1 VPDIRWTLAFS
12 ERHFRFTEPFIRV
25 CTKKMK
31 KTYDLNVLKR
41 TSIIT
46 PDQLREEF
54 PMTEEATQTVIE
66 SRREI
71 EDILSGRDKRL
82 LIITGPCSII
92 SERQALRYGE
102 LLAGLQ
108 KKVKSKMK
116 LVMRVYFEKPRTN
129 IGFKGLISDP
139 QIDKKTFDIDEGLRK
154 ARRIL
159 MGINELGIAIG
170 TEILSQT
177 AAERLSG
184 LISWACIG
192 ARTTESQN
200 HREWASAFSMPVGF
214 KNGTDGNLDTAINA
228 LLAASTPQVFVGND
242 PFGVTTRVFSKGNK
256 YCHVVLRG
264 GKRPNYDPV
273 SISEACRMLAKHP
286 SLIQSV
292 IVDCS
297 HKNSGKDYRKQ
308 KEVFNH
314 VLIQRRGH
322 SNGIRIQPNEA
333 ICGMMLESN
342 VEEGKQPF
350 VYGET
355 QKKDLNPYLSITDAC
370 IGWNETEDIIL
381 SAHQQLS
388 ADL

>member
-1 VPDIRWTLAFS
+1 MT
-12 ERHFRFTEPFIRV
+12 
-25 CTKKMK
+25 
-31 KTYDLNVLKR
+31 KTYDLSVLKR

-54 PMTEEATQTVIE
+54 PMTDKATQSVID
-66 SRREI
+66 SRKEI
-71 EDILSGRDKRL
+71 VDILNGKDNRL
-82 LIITGPCSII
+82 LVITGPCSII
-92 SERQALRYGE
+92 SERQAIRYGE

-108 KKVKSKMK
+108 EKVKSTIK
-116 LVMRVYFEKPRTN
+116 LVMRAYFEKPRTN
-129 IGFKGLISDP
+129 VGFKGLISDP
-139 QIDKKTFDIDEGLRK
+139 HIDKKTFDIDEGLRK
-154 ARRIL
+154 ARKIL
-159 MGINELGIAIG
+159 MALNDMSIAVG

-228 LLAASTPQVFVGND
+228 LVATSAPQVFVGND
-242 PFGVTTRVFSKGNK
+242 PYGVTSRVFSKGNK
-256 YCHVVLRG
+256 NCHIVLRG

-273 SISEACRMLAKHP
+273 SVSQACDMLAKHP
-286 SLIQSV
+286 SLLQTV

-297 HKNSGKDYRKQ
+297 HKNTGKDFRKQ
-308 KEVFNH
+308 GEVFNH
-314 VLIQRRGH
+314 VLIQKLGH
-322 SNGIRIQPNEA
+322 TNGVLIKPNKA

-342 VEEGKQPF
+342 VEAGSQPF

-355 QKKDLNPYLSITDAC
+355 LKEELNPFVSITDAC
-370 IGWNETEDIIL
+370 IGWEETEEIIL
-381 SAHQQLS
+381 SAHKQL
-388 ADL
+388 

>member
-1 VPDIRWTLAFS
+1 
-12 ERHFRFTEPFIRV
+12 
-25 CTKKMK
+25 MK

-41 TSIIT
+41 TTIIT

-54 PMTEEATQTVIE
+54 PMTETATRTVLD
-66 SRREI
+66 SRQEI
-71 EDILSGRDKRL
+71 KDILDGKDDRL

-92 SERQALRYGE
+92 SERQAMKYGE

-108 KKVKSKMK
+108 EKVKESIK

-129 IGFKGLISDP
+129 VGFKGLISDP
-139 QIDKKTFDIDEGLRK
+139 HIDKKSFDIDEGLRK

-159 MGINELGIAIG
+159 TGLNEMGVAAG

-184 LISWACIG
+184 LIAWACIG
-192 ARTTESQN
+192 ARTAESQN

-214 KNGTDGNLDTAINA
+214 KNGTDGNLATAINA
-228 LLAASTPQVFVGND
+228 LLAASSPQVFVGND
-242 PFGVTTRVFSKGNK
+242 PFGVTSRVFSKGNQ
-256 YCHVVLRG
+256 YCHIVLRG

-273 SISEACRMLAKHP
+273 SIAEACSLLARHP
-286 SLIQSV
+286 ALNQSL

-297 HKNSGKDYRKQ
+297 HKNSGKDHRKQ

-314 VLIQRRGH
+314 LLIQRIGLT
-322 SNGIRIQPNEA
+322 NGIEIKSNKA
-333 ICGMMLESN
+333 IRGMMLESN
-342 VEEGKQPF
+342 VEEGTQPF

-355 QKKDLNPYLSITDAC
+355 RKEDLNPFVSITDAC
-370 IGWNETEDIIL
+370 MGWEETEEIVF
-381 SAHQQLS
+381 SAHAQFS
-388 ADL
+388 NR

>member
-1 VPDIRWTLAFS
+1 
-12 ERHFRFTEPFIRV
+12 
-25 CTKKMK
+25 MQ
-31 KTYDLNVLKR
+31 KTYDLNVLNR

-54 PMTEEATQTVIE
+54 PMTQRATQTVMD
-66 SRREI
+66 SRQEI
-71 EDILSGRDKRL
+71 KDILDGKDPRL

-92 SERQALRYGE
+92 SRRQAVKYGE

-108 KKVKSKMK
+108 EKVKKTIK

-129 IGFKGLISDP
+129 VGFKGLISDP
-139 QIDKKTFDIDEGLRK
+139 HIDKKTFDIDEGLRK
-154 ARRIL
+154 ARKIL
-159 MGINELGIAIG
+159 MDLNEMGVAAG

-214 KNGTDGNLDTAINA
+214 KNGTDGSLSTAINA
-228 LLAASTPQVFVGND
+228 LLAASAPQVFIGND
-242 PFGVTTRVFSKGNK
+242 PYGVTSRVFSRGNQ
-256 YCHVVLRG
+256 YCHIVLRG

-273 SISEACRMLAKHP
+273 SIGEACEMLSRHP
-286 SLIQSV
+286 SLQQSV
-292 IVDCS
+292 VVDCS
-297 HKNSGKDYRKQ
+297 HKNSGKDYRRQ
-308 KEVFNH
+308 GEVFNH
-314 VLIQRRGH
+314 VLIQRVGH
-322 SNGIRIQPNEA
+322 TNGIHIKPNKA

-355 QKKDLNPYLSITDAC
+355 KKEDLNPFVSITDAC
-370 IGWNETEDIIL
+370 ICWEATEDIIL
-381 SAHQQLS
+381 TAYRQL
-388 ADL
+388 

>member
-1 VPDIRWTLAFS
+1 
-12 ERHFRFTEPFIRV
+12 
-25 CTKKMK
+25 MQ
-31 KTYDLNVLKR
+31 KTYDLNVVKR

-46 PDQLREEF
+46 PEQLREEF
-54 PMTEEATQTVIE
+54 PMTERATRTVLE

-71 EDILSGRDKRL
+71 QAILDGQDNRL
-82 LIITGPCSII
+82 LIIAGPCSII
-92 SERQALRYGE
+92 SRRQAVKYGE

-108 KKVKSKMK
+108 EKVHAKIK

-129 IGFKGLISDP
+129 VGFKGLISDP
-139 QIDKKTFDIDEGLRK
+139 HIDKKTFDIDEGLRK
-154 ARRIL
+154 AREIL
-159 MGINELGIAIG
+159 MDLNEMGVAAG

-184 LISWACIG
+184 LIAWACIG

-228 LLAASTPQVFVGND
+228 LLAASSPQVFVGND
-242 PFGVTTRVFSKGNK
+242 PYGVTSRVFSSGNR
-256 YCHVVLRG
+256 YGHIVLRG

-273 SISEACRMLAKHP
+273 SVSEACEMLSAHP
-286 SLIQSV
+286 TLIQSI

-308 KEVFNH
+308 GEVFNH
-314 VLIQRRGH
+314 VLIQRIGH
-322 SNGIRIQPNEA
+322 TNGVHVKPNTA

-342 VEEGKQPF
+342 VEAGQQPF

-355 QKKDLNPYLSITDAC
+355 RKADLNPYVSITDAC
-370 IGWNETEDIIL
+370 IGWEETEKIIL
-381 SAHQQLS
+381 AAHRQL
-388 ADL
+388 

>member
-1 VPDIRWTLAFS
+1 M
-12 ERHFRFTEPFIRV
+12 E
-25 CTKKMK
+25 
-31 KTYDLNVLKR
+31 KTYDLNVHKR

-46 PDQLREEF
+46 PEQLRIEY
-54 PMTEEATQTVIE
+54 PMTEEATQTVLK
-66 SRREI
+66 SRQEI
-71 EDILSGRDKRL
+71 KDILDRKDERL
-82 LIITGPCSII
+82 MIITGPCSII
-92 SERQALRYGE
+92 SERQAMAYGQR
-102 LLAGLQ
+102 LANLQ
-108 KKVKSKMK
+108 EKVKATIK

-129 IGFKGLISDP
+129 VGFKGLISDP
-139 QIDKKTFDIDEGLRK
+139 HIDKRTFDIDEGLRK

-159 MGINELGIAIG
+159 LGLNEMGVAAG

-184 LISWACIG
+184 LISWSCIG

-228 LLAASTPQVFVGND
+228 LLAATSPQVFVGND
-242 PFGVTTRVFSKGNK
+242 PYGVTSRVFSKGNP
-256 YCHVVLRG
+256 YCHIVLRG

-273 SISEACRMLAKHP
+273 SISEAAEMLSAHP
-286 SLIQSV
+286 SLLQSI

-308 KEVFNH
+308 GQVFNH
-314 VLIQRRGH
+314 VLIQRIGH
-322 SNGIRIQPNEA
+322 TNGVHINPNRA
-333 ICGMMLESN
+333 ICGIMLESN

-355 QKKDLNPYLSITDAC
+355 RKEDLNPFVSITDAC
-370 IGWNETEDIIL
+370 IGWEETEEIIL
-381 SAHQQLS
+381 SAHRQL
-388 ADL
+388 

>member
-1 VPDIRWTLAFS
+1 
-12 ERHFRFTEPFIRV
+12 
-25 CTKKMK
+25 MQ
-31 KTYDLNVLKR
+31 KTYDLNVVKR

-46 PDQLREEF
+46 PEQLREEF
-54 PMTEEATQTVIE
+54 PMTERATRTVLE

-71 EDILSGRDKRL
+71 QAILDGQDNRL
-82 LIITGPCSII
+82 LIIAGPCSII
-92 SERQALRYGE
+92 SRRQAVKYGE

-108 KKVKSKMK
+108 EKVHTKIK

-129 IGFKGLISDP
+129 VGFKGLISDP
-139 QIDKKTFDIDEGLRK
+139 HIDKKTFDIDEGLRK
-154 ARRIL
+154 AREIL
-159 MGINELGIAIG
+159 MDLNEMGVAAG

-184 LISWACIG
+184 LIAWACIG

-228 LLAASTPQVFVGND
+228 LLAASSPQVFVGND
-242 PFGVTTRVFSKGNK
+242 PYGVTSRVFSSGNR
-256 YCHVVLRG
+256 YSHIVLRG

-273 SISEACRMLAKHP
+273 SVSEACEMLSAHP
-286 SLIQSV
+286 TLIQSI

-308 KEVFNH
+308 GEVFNH
-314 VLIQRRGH
+314 VLIQRIGH
-322 SNGIRIQPNEA
+322 TNGVHVKPNTA

-342 VEEGKQPF
+342 VEAGQQPF

-355 QKKDLNPYLSITDAC
+355 RKADLNPYVSITDAC
-370 IGWNETEDIIL
+370 IGWEETEKIIL
-381 SAHQQLS
+381 AAHRQL
-388 ADL
+388 

>member
-1 VPDIRWTLAFS
+1 
-12 ERHFRFTEPFIRV
+12 
-25 CTKKMK
+25 MN
-31 KTYDLNVLKR
+31 KTYDLNVIKR

-46 PDQLREEF
+46 PEQLREEF
-54 PMTEEATQTVIE
+54 PMTERATRTVLD
-66 SRREI
+66 SRQEVK
-71 EDILSGRDKRL
+71 DILGGKDSRL
-82 LIITGPCSII
+82 LIISGPCSII
-92 SERQALRYGE
+92 SHRQAIRYGE
-102 LLAGLQ
+102 RLAGLQ
-108 KKVKSKMK
+108 ETVRPTIK

-129 IGFKGLISDP
+129 VGFKGLISDP
-139 QIDKKTFDIDEGLRK
+139 HIDKKTFDIDEGLRK

-159 MGINELGIAIG
+159 MDLNEMGVATG

-184 LISWACIG
+184 LIAWACIG

-214 KNGTDGNLDTAINA
+214 KNGTDGNLSTAINA

-242 PFGVTTRVFSKGNK
+242 PFGVTSRVFSKGNK
-256 YCHVVLRG
+256 YCHIVLRG

-273 SISEACRMLAKHP
+273 SISEACAMLAKHP
-286 SLIQSV
+286 DLLQSV

-308 KEVFNH
+308 GEVFNH
-314 VLIQRRGH
+314 VLIQRLGH
-322 SNGIRIQPNEA
+322 TNGIHIEPNRT

-342 VEEGKQPF
+342 VEAGKQPF

-355 QKKDLNPYLSITDAC
+355 RKEDLNPFVSITDAC
-370 IGWNETEDIIL
+370 IGWEETEAIIMAAHRRL
-381 SAHQQLS
+381 SQ
-388 ADL
+388 

>member
-1 VPDIRWTLAFS
+1 
-12 ERHFRFTEPFIRV
+12 
-25 CTKKMK
+25 MQ

-54 PMTEEATQTVIE
+54 PMTQRATQTVVD

-71 EDILSGRDKRL
+71 KDILDGRDRRL

-92 SERQALRYGE
+92 SHRQAVKYGE
-102 LLAGLQ
+102 LLADLQ
-108 KKVKSKMK
+108 EKVKQKIK

-129 IGFKGLISDP
+129 VGFKGLISDP
-139 QIDKKTFDIDEGLRK
+139 HIDNKTFDIDEGLRK
-154 ARRIL
+154 ARKIL
-159 MGINELGIAIG
+159 MDLNQMGVAAG

-214 KNGTDGNLDTAINA
+214 KNGTDGSLNTAVNA
-228 LLAASTPQVFVGND
+228 LLAASTAQVFIGND
-242 PFGVTTRVFSKGNK
+242 PFGVTSRVFSRGNK
-256 YCHVVLRG
+256 YCHIVLRG

-273 SISEACRMLAKHP
+273 SIGEACEMLAKHP
-286 SLIQSV
+286 SLLQCV
-292 IVDCS
+292 VVDCS
-297 HKNSGKDYRKQ
+297 HKNSGKDYRRQ
-308 KEVFNH
+308 GEVFNH
-314 VLIQRRGH
+314 VLIQRIGH
-322 SNGIRIQPNEA
+322 TNGIHIKPNKT
-333 ICGMMLESN
+333 ICGLMLESN
-342 VEEGKQPF
+342 VEEGTQPF

-355 QKKDLNPYLSITDAC
+355 KKADLNPFVSITDAC
-370 IGWNETEDIIL
+370 IGWDETEDLIL
-381 SAHQQLS
+381 TAHRQL
-388 ADL
+388 

>member
-1 VPDIRWTLAFS
+1 M
-12 ERHFRFTEPFIRV
+12 E
-25 CTKKMK
+25 
-31 KTYDLNVLKR
+31 KTYDLNVSKR

-46 PDQLREEF
+46 PEQLREEF
-54 PMTEEATQTVIE
+54 PMTEQATRSVID

-71 EDILSGRDKRL
+71 KEILDGNDSRL

-92 SERQALRYGE
+92 SERQALTYGQLLSE
-102 LLAGLQ
+102 LQ
-108 KKVKSKMK
+108 EKVKSKIK

-129 IGFKGLISDP
+129 VGFKGLISDP
-139 QIDKKTFDIDEGLRK
+139 HIDKKTFDIDEGLRK
-154 ARRIL
+154 ARKIL
-159 MGINELGIAIG
+159 MALNDMGVAVG

-228 LLAASTPQVFVGND
+228 LLAASVPQVFVGND
-242 PFGVTTRVFSKGNK
+242 PYGVTSRVFSKGNQ
-256 YCHVVLRG
+256 YCHIVLRG
-264 GKRPNYDPV
+264 GKRPNHDPV
-273 SISEACRMLAKHP
+273 SVNQACEMLRNYP
-286 SLIQSV
+286 NLLQSV

-308 KEVFNH
+308 GEVFNH
-314 VLIQRRGH
+314 VLIQKIGH
-322 SNGIRIQPNEA
+322 TNGVQVKPNQS
-333 ICGMMLESN
+333 ICGVMLESN
-342 VEEGKQPF
+342 VEEGTQPF

-355 QKKDLNPYLSITDAC
+355 RREDLNPYVSITDAC
-370 IGWNETEDIIL
+370 IGWKETETIIL
-381 SAHQQLS
+381 GAHNVL
-388 ADL
+388 

>member
-1 VPDIRWTLAFS
+1 M
-12 ERHFRFTEPFIRV
+12 E
-25 CTKKMK
+25 
-31 KTYDLNVLKR
+31 KTYDLNVLRR

-54 PMTEEATQTVIE
+54 PMTEEATQTVIQ

-71 EDILSGRDKRL
+71 QDILTGKDHRL

-92 SERQALRYGE
+92 SERQALTYGKR
-102 LLAGLQ
+102 LAGLQ
-108 KKVKSKMK
+108 EKVKKTIK

-129 IGFKGLISDP
+129 VGFKGLISDP
-139 QIDKKTFDIDEGLRK
+139 HLDKKTFDIDEGLRK
-154 ARRIL
+154 SRRIL
-159 MGINELGIAIG
+159 MGLNELGVAIG

-192 ARTTESQN
+192 ARTTESQS

-242 PFGVTTRVFSKGNK
+242 PFGVTTRVFSKGNR

-273 SISEACRMLAKHP
+273 SVGEACGLLAEHP
-286 SLIQSV
+286 SLVQSV

-297 HKNSGKDYRKQ
+297 HKNSGKDYRNQ
-308 KEVFNH
+308 TEVFNH
-314 VLIQRRGH
+314 VLIQRIGH
-322 SNGIRIQPNEA
+322 ANGIRLRPNRA

-355 QKKDLNPYLSITDAC
+355 RKKDLNPFVSITDAC
-370 IGWNETEDIIL
+370 IGWKETEDMIL
-381 SAHQQLS
+381 SAHGQL
-388 ADL
+388 